1 MAIFRPLEGGVA
13 VVQRSASRIYK
24 ATDRFLTRTARLA
37 AARSVESYAARPLV
51 TIVVERRGPFH
62 RRQRGCQAAIA
73 AYPCGLRG
81 LNSHEKDRAKGVG
94 RACEIVNFKRKLQL
108 FWTNS
113 EQKIVRHTYL

>member
-1 MAIFRPLEGGVA
+1 
-13 VVQRSASRIYK
+13 
-24 ATDRFLTRTARLA
+24 LTRTARLA

-81 LNSHEKDRAKGVG
+81 LNFHEKDRAKGVG
-94 RACEIVNFKRKLQL
+94 RACAIVNFERKLQL
-108 FWTNS
+108 FWTIS
-113 EQKIVRHTYL
+113 ERKVVRHTYL